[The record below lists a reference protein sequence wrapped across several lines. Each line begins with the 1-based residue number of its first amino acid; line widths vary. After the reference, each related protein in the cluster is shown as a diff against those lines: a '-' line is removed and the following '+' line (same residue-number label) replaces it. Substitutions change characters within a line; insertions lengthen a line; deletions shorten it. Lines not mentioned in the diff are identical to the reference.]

1 MILTPKQQ
9 LFVAEYLV
17 DLNATQAAVRAGY
30 SKKTAYSVGH
40 ENLKKP
46 EVAAAIQEAMAA
58 RSERTKAD
66 QDWIVERLVENVERA
81 MQLEPVTDREG
92 KPVGEH
98 VYQGNVANK
107 ALELLGKH
115 LGMFTDKLKLEG
127 DFLDDLSADDLA
139 VLARHLREAGY
150 GAPGEGEPETRH

>member
-1 MILTPKQQ
+1 MTKGKLTPKQQ
-9 LFVAEYLV
+9 RFVEEYLV
-17 DLNATQAAVRAGY
+17 NLNATQAAVRAGY
-30 SKKTAYSVGH
+30 SEKTAYSVGH

-81 MQLEPVTDREG
+81 MQLEPMTNREG
-92 KPVGEH
+92 KPKGEY

-107 ALELLGKH
+107 ALELLGRH
-115 LGMFTDKLKLEG
+115 VGMFDDKLRLRV
-127 DFLDDLSADDLA
+127 DDGLLA
-139 VLARHLREAGY
+139 LMKRIDGK
-150 GAPGEGEPETRH
+150 TRGL